1 MIKRLLIIQ
10 SIVIVLLVFLL
21 TIYARD
27 EFHDQDRDQDHLENE
42 SFVLNGNKLSLSE
55 ATQNLIGL
63 RVQKIKSTVYAFDR
77 EFPGVIMPV
86 TELIE
91 AQRDTKIL
99 NLAISETSSRLNQ
112 KKQDLSRIL
121 NLFQAGKKASSR
133 QLELAELE
141 VEENEKVLKKLI
153 EEKDF
158 LKLKIM
164 ATWSENISEMLGSEN
179 LSFISILNKKT
190 QIARFAIRDKI
201 QIKNVKWWVNK
212 VGEEPENRIEAQL
225 MGNAG
230 STIIGDIGEAWLVE
244 SRSLNLPSNSPVLV
258 IAESS
263 KKFDGVEVPT
273 DSVVRYAGKSWI
285 YLQTQNDEFERKN
298 ISENFPTSTGFFTN
312 EITVG
317 EVIVTEGAQ
326 TLLSEE
332 LKHLITNEN
341 ED

>member
-1 MIKRLLIIQ
+1 
-10 SIVIVLLVFLL
+10 
-21 TIYARD
+21 
-27 EFHDQDRDQDHLENE
+27 
-42 SFVLNGNKLSLSE
+42 
-55 ATQNLIGL
+55 
-63 RVQKIKSTVYAFDR
+63 
-77 EFPGVIMPV
+77 MPI

-99 NLAISETSSRLNQ
+99 DLAIAETSSRLNQ

-133 QLELAELE
+133 QLELAALE

-212 VGEEPENRIEAQL
+212 VGEKSRNRIEAQL
-225 MGNAG
+225 IGNAD

-244 SRSLNLPSNSPVLV
+244 SKSLNLQPNSQ
-258 IAESS
+258 
-263 KKFDGVEVPT
+263 
-273 DSVVRYAGKSWI
+273 
-285 YLQTQNDEFERKN
+285 YL
-298 ISENFPTSTGFFTN
+298 
-312 EITVG
+312 
-317 EVIVTEGAQ
+317 
-326 TLLSEE
+326 
-332 LKHLITNEN
+332 
-341 ED
+341 

>member
-10 SIVIVLLVFLL
+10 SIVIILLIFLL

-27 EFHDQDRDQDHLENE
+27 EFHENRPDEDHLESK
-42 SFVLNGNKLSLSE
+42 SFVLNGDKLSLSE

-63 RVQKIKSTVYAFDR
+63 KVQKVSSKVYTFIHQL
-77 EFPGVIMPV
+77 PGMIMPV

-99 NLAISETSSRLNQ
+99 DLAISETSSRLNQ
-112 KKQDLSRIL
+112 RKQDLSRIL
-121 NLFQAGKKASSR
+121 NLYKAGKKASSR

-141 VEENEKVLKKLI
+141 VEENEKVLKELI
-153 EEKDF
+153 EEKEF

-164 ATWSENISEMLGSEN
+164 ATWSENISDMLGSEN
-179 LSFISILNKKT
+179 KKFISILNKKT

-201 QIKNVKWWVNK
+201 QIENAKWWVNR
-212 VGEEPENRIEAQL
+212 VGEKKKDRIEAQL

-230 STIIGDIGEAWLVE
+230 STVIGDIGEAWLVE
-244 SRSLNLPSNSPVLV
+244 SKSLNLPSNSPVLV

-263 KKFDGVEVPT
+263 KKLKGVEIPT

-285 YLQTQNDEFERKN
+285 YLQTQSDEFERKN
-298 ISENFPTSTGFFTN
+298 ISENFPTSNGFFTN
-312 EITVG
+312 EIAVG
-317 EVIVTEGAQ
+317 KVIVTKGAQ